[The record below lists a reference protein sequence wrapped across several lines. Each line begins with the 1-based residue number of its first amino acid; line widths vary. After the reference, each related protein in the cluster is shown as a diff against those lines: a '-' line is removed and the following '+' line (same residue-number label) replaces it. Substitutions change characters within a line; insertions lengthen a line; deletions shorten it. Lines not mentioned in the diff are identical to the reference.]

1 MKLENKIKSET
12 LYSICYKFIG
22 IAISFFSVPILI
34 NFLGKEFY
42 GLWVTLFSMI
52 SWFLIFDFGLGLG
65 LRNKLTEAIAVKD
78 YKISKQ
84 LIASSYVS
92 ISLIFLTVL
101 GFLLILVQLLN
112 WNDIFNNDLLTNI
125 QFKQILVVLVIGF
138 CLLFI
143 LQIINNLN
151 FAVHDSSNV
160 QLINTLRQL
169 IVFIPILLLVKS
181 DNLFTNL
188 FSVVSINSYFPLFVL
203 VIFTILFFKKN
214 KNIKPMLEDFD
225 FKIAKSVLKLG
236 INFFILRF
244 SSILSITSLTFL
256 ITRYVGVEETADYNI
271 GFKFFGI
278 VQMSLGIILT
288 PYWSAVS
295 EKYKTRDF
303 EWIKKA
309 FFKNILWS
317 FCGLLIVFFLS
328 LLSPYILPLWIGKT
342 VTINYTTIYLSA
354 LLVGVFVFTEPFL
367 IFINGTSEI
376 KIQTYYSTLIIISL
390 IPISLTLFHYT
401 NLGLSAFIIPPI
413 FFRFIRSVHA
423 GLQLKKILNDKI

>member
-1 MKLENKIKSET
+1 MNLDKKIKSET
-12 LYSICYKFIG
+12 LYSFFYKFLG
-22 IAISFFSVPILI
+22 ITISFLSVPVLI
-34 NFLGKEFY
+34 NFLGKESY
-42 GLWVTLFSMI
+42 GLWITLFSMI

-65 LRNKLTEAIAVKD
+65 LRNKLTKAIAAKD

-84 LIASSYVS
+84 LIVSSYIS
-92 ISLIFLTVL
+92 ISLIFLIIC
-101 GFLLILVQLLN
+101 GFLIIFIHFFN
-112 WNDIFNNDLLTNI
+112 WNEIFNNDLLTNT

-151 FAVHDSSNV
+151 YAVHDSSNV
-160 QLINTLRQL
+160 QLIKTLRQL

-181 DNLFTNL
+181 DNVFTNL
-188 FSVVSINSYFPLFVL
+188 FSVVSINSYLPLFVL
-203 VIFTILFFKKN
+203 VIFTVLFFKKN
-214 KNIKPMLEDFD
+214 KNIKPILGDYD

-236 INFFILRF
+236 INFFVLRL
-244 SSILSITSLTFL
+244 SSILLITSLPFL
-256 ITRYVGVEETADYNI
+256 ITRYVGVESTADYNI

-278 VQMSLGIILT
+278 VQMSLSIILT

-295 EKYKTRDF
+295 EKYKLRDF

-309 FFKNILWS
+309 LFKNILWS
-317 FCGLLIVFFLS
+317 FFGVLLVFFLS

-367 IFINGTSEI
+367 LFINGTSKI
-376 KIQTYYSTLIIISL
+376 KIQTYYSILIIISL

-413 FFRFIRSVHA
+413 IFRFIRSAHA
-423 GLQLKKILNDKI
+423 GLQLKKILIEKI

>member
-1 MKLENKIKSET
+1 M
-12 LYSICYKFIG
+12 
-22 IAISFFSVPILI
+22 V
-34 NFLGKEFY
+34 
-42 GLWVTLFSMI
+42 
-52 SWFLIFDFGLGLG
+52 FGLGLG

-309 FFKNILWS
+309 FFKNILWT

-423 GLQLKKILNDKI
+423 GLQLKKILNEKI